1 MKKLTNFLKN
11 FAIDYVIKYLTDN
24 KDEVVA
30 KLNKEINVTILNEK
44 QEKELLDAVYDTTLT
59 VVKGIKQVLPALI
72 IQRVVPKVIDMI
84 LKQFKGIDKI
94 DKLVEYMEQDNEADQ
109 KIKLLEKGFMQLAD
123 ELDDL
128 KDKIKDE

>member
-1 MKKLTNFLKN
+1 M
-11 FAIDYVIKYLTDN
+11 
-24 KDEVVA
+24 
-30 KLNKEINVTILNEK
+30 
-44 QEKELLDAVYDTTLT
+44 
-59 VVKGIKQVLPALI
+59 LPALI
-72 IQRVVPKVIDMI
+72 IQKVVPKVIDMI

-94 DKLVEYMEQDNEADQ
+94 DKLVEYMEEDNEADQ

>member
-1 MKKLTNFLKN
+1 M
-11 FAIDYVIKYLTDN
+11 
-24 KDEVVA
+24 
-30 KLNKEINVTILNEK
+30 
-44 QEKELLDAVYDTTLT
+44 
-59 VVKGIKQVLPALI
+59 LPALI
-72 IQRVVPKVIDMI
+72 IQKVVPKVIDMI

-94 DKLVEYMEQDNEADQ
+94 DKLVEYMEEDNEADE